1 MHYSLWK
8 NDMKTFRDHWMHRNI
23 LGKIQDGKI
32 ILNEEFQ
39 TNTMNTI
46 TL

>member
-8 NDMKTFRDHWMHRNI
+8 NDMKPFKEYWLHGNI

-32 ILNEEFQ
+32 ILNAEFW
-39 TNTMNTI
+39 TNIKNTI
-46 TL
+46 SI